1 MPARSRGCHW
11 KDLSV
16 TEAADALFAVEE
28 HTMRPKSRSASL
40 RYPGAKWSL
49 ASTITDHF
57 GDHYHYVEPY
67 FGSGAVFFTKHP
79 SPHELLNDLNGNVV
93 NFFKVLRDR
102 TDELLW
108 CVETTPWSRSEYD
121 QSHVLTGD
129 DLEDARRFIV
139 RIWQAHASDLAKK
152 TGWKN
157 RGSSQRARGMS
168 DRWQRV
174 PEELSVMA
182 QRLQHAEIEK
192 RPALQVIKRF
202 STPDTLIYADPPY
215 LPETRTQ
222 KMYAEEMTREEH
234 VELLEALLAHRGK
247 CVLSGYANDLYDAM
261 LKGWERVELKAPKV
275 EAGAA
280 RTEVL
285 WVKD

>member
-1 MPARSRGCHW
+1 M
-11 KDLSV
+11 
-16 TEAADALFAVEE
+16 TEAVEALFPIEGQPV
-28 HTMRPKSRSASL
+28 RPKTRSASL
-40 RYPGAKWSL
+40 RYPGSKWSL
-49 ASTITDHF
+49 AGAITDHF
-57 GDHYHYVEPY
+57 GEHYHYVEPY

-79 SPHELLNDLNGNVV
+79 SPHELLNDLNQSVV
-93 NFFKVLRDR
+93 TFFRVLRDR
-102 TDELLW
+102 TDDLLW
-108 CVETTPWSRSEYD
+108 AVESTPWSRAEYD
-121 QSHVLTGD
+121 QSHIPTGD

-168 DRWQRV
+168 DRWSRV
-174 PEELSVMA
+174 PEELYLMA
-182 QRLQHAEIEK
+182 ARLQHAEIES

-222 KMYAEEMTREEH
+222 KMYAQEMTREEH
-234 VELLEALLAHRGK
+234 VELLELLLGHRGK
-247 CVLSGYANDLYDAM
+247 CVLSGYSNELYNSM
-261 LKGWERVELKAPKV
+261 LKDWKRVEVKAPKV

-285 WVKD
+285 WIKD